1 MDQPTK
7 TVYAFDPATHL
18 YLGAVTLDASDLSPE
33 EEGVFLIPGNCL
45 AEEPP
50 APVEGMRVVM
60 ADGAWTLEAIPADPV
75 DPPSPPLTLEQRAA
89 VLLAGVDA
97 HLNAAARAK
106 GYDNILSAAVRAAL
120 PGSPFH
126 AEGVAFGTWMDQVYA
141 ACYQLMAAVQAGN
154 AEEPTLEQL
163 IAMLPAA
170 PVFEN

>member
-1 MDQPTK
+1 MYTLFPTY
-7 TVYAFDPATHL
+7 VRRD
-18 YLGAVTLDASDLSPE
+18 
-33 EEGVFLIPGNCL
+33 
-45 AEEPP
+45 
-50 APVEGMRVVM
+50 
-60 ADGAWTLEAIPADPV
+60 ADGATIPLAEGNADYEAYVEWCVKHTPAQPPGTTLE
-75 DPPSPPLTLEQRAA
+75 ERAK

-126 AEGVAFGTWMDQVYA
+126 ADGVAFGTWMDQVYA
-141 ACYQLMAAVQAGN
+141 TCYQLMAAVQAGE